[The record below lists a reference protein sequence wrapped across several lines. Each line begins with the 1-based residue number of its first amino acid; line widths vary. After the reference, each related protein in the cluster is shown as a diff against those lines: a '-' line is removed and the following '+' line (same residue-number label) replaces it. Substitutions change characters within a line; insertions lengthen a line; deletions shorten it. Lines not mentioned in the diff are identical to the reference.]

1 MIEINNIEW
10 LHGTMETLVERP
22 VVPFA
27 DEVIEAL
34 DALSKALMKDPM
46 SRQYPDVVT
55 FAFFCRRGNLLKL
68 REQYTPSTLHLQP
81 RLGWGVVFHIAPSN
95 VPVNF
100 AYSVVA
106 GLLAGN
112 TNVVRVSQKQFP
124 QVDIIVK
131 HMRATNMHRVAVVRY
146 PHESNANEVFSSLC
160 NVRVIWGGDAT
171 IETIRKN
178 TIPARAFDICF
189 ADRYSIAAINAD
201 SLMEYITKNTESELA
216 CSNSYSLDPQSAREQ
231 VPGQPDAQSCTDT
244 QLDSSQKTIKKTPKN
259 IFADALKPL
268 AEKFYNDTYLFDQN
282 ACSAPHLVCWL
293 GEKENVKKAKEVF
306 WDAVYAYAIAH
317 YQFQDVM
324 AVDKL
329 IALYKQAVAMPTHD
343 VETKDNVLR
352 RVEIESLPQ
361 DIDSFRCAGG
371 YFTECEVQSLDDI
384 APIVSAK
391 YQTLAYYGFEREE
404 LEAFV
409 QRNRLT
415 GIDRIVPFGETTA
428 FSLTWDG
435 RDLIQSMSRVVSI
448 L

>member
-10 LHGTMETLVERP
+10 LVGSIETLSEKP
-22 VVPFA
+22 VVPF
-27 DEVIEAL
+27 DETVIEEL
-34 DALSKALMKDPM
+34 DALSKALMKDPA

-68 REQYTPSTLHLQP
+68 KEQYATSAI
-81 RLGWGVVFHIAPSN
+81 RLGWGTVFHIAPSN

-146 PHESNANEVFSSLC
+146 PHENNANEVFSSLC

-178 TIPARAFDICF
+178 AIPARAFDICF
-189 ADRYSIAAINAD
+189 ADRYSIAAIRPKAI
-201 SLMEYITKNTESELA
+201 LEA
-216 CSNSYSLDPQSAREQ
+216 SNDEIA
-231 VPGQPDAQSCTDT
+231 
-244 QLDSSQKTIKKTPKN
+244 K
-259 IFADALKPL
+259 L
-268 AEKFYNDTYLFDQN
+268 AERFYNDTYLFDQN
-282 ACSAPHLVCWL
+282 ACSAPHLVCWEK
-293 GEKENVKKAKEVF
+293 GEGLAEAKKRF
-306 WDAVYAYAIAH
+306 WNAVYDYAKAH
-317 YQFQDVM
+317 YQFQEVM

-329 IALYKQAVAMPTHD
+329 TALYKQAVAMPTHD
-343 VETKDNVLR
+343 EETKDNVLR
-352 RVEIESLPQ
+352 RVEIESLPC

-371 YFTECEVQSLDDI
+371 YFTECEVESLDDI

-409 QRNRLT
+409 QRNHLT
-415 GIDRIVPFGETTA
+415 GIDRIVPFGETTTFA
-428 FSLTWDG
+428 LTWDG
-435 RDLIQSMSRVVSI
+435 MNLIDKMSRIVSI

>member
-10 LHGTMETLVERP
+10 LHGSMETLEERP
-22 VVPFA
+22 EVPFA
-27 DEVIEAL
+27 DEVVEEL
-34 DALSKALMKDPM
+34 DALSKALMKDPA

-55 FAFFCRRGNLLKL
+55 FAFFCRRANLLKL
-68 REQYTPSTLHLQP
+68 REQYTLSSIHITQSTLHNQP
-81 RLGWGVVFHIAPSN
+81 RLGWGMVFHIAPSN

-131 HMRATNMHRVAVVRY
+131 HMQATNMHRVAVVRY
-146 PHESNANEVFSSLC
+146 PHESNANEVFSGLC

-178 TIPARAFDICF
+178 AIPARAFDICF
-189 ADRYSIAAINAD
+189 ADRYSLAVIKTDKLSETCKLNP
-201 SLMEYITKNTESELA
+201 EYL
-216 CSNSYSLDPQSAREQ
+216 
-231 VPGQPDAQSCTDT
+231 
-244 QLDSSQKTIKKTPKN
+244 KT
-259 IFADALKPL
+259 L
-268 AEKFYNDTYLFDQN
+268 AERFYNDTYLFDQN
-282 ACSAPHLVCWL
+282 ACSAPHLVCW
-293 GEKENVKKAKEVF
+293 EKGDGLAEAKKRF
-306 WDAVYAYAIAH
+306 WNAVYDYAKAH

-329 IALYKQAVAMPTHD
+329 TALYKQAVAMPTHD
-343 VETKDNVLR
+343 EETKDNVLR
-352 RVEIESLPQ
+352 RVNIESLPC

-371 YFTECEVQSLDDI
+371 YFTECEVASLDDI

>member
-1 MIEINNIEW
+1 MQELNNIEW
-10 LHGTMETLVERP
+10 LHGSMETLNEKP
-22 VVPFA
+22 VVPF
-27 DEVIEAL
+27 DEHVIEEL
-34 DALSKALMKDPM
+34 DALSKALMKDPA

-55 FAFFCRRGNLLKL
+55 FGFFIRKANLQKLKGVFSDQ
-68 REQYTPSTLHLQP
+68 RSAI
-81 RLGWGVVFHIAPSN
+81 RLGWGMAFHIAPSN

-178 TIPARAFDICF
+178 AIPARAFDICF
-189 ADRYSIAAINAD
+189 PDRYSLAAVN
-201 SLMEYITKNTESELA
+201 
-216 CSNSYSLDPQSAREQ
+216 
-231 VPGQPDAQSCTDT
+231 
-244 QLDSSQKTIKKTPKN
+244 
-259 IFADALKPL
+259 ADALVFSIQDSVFREKF
-268 AEKFYNDTYLFDQN
+268 AERFYNDTYLFDQN
-282 ACSAPHLVCWL
+282 ACSAPHLVCWF
-293 GEKENVKKAKEVF
+293 GEKDNIKIAKEVF
-306 WDAVYAYAIAH
+306 WDAVYAYAKAH

-329 IALYKQAVAMPTHD
+329 TALYKQAVAMPTHD
-343 VETKDNVLR
+343 EQTRDNVLR
-352 RVEIESLPQ
+352 RVEIESLPC
-361 DIDSFRCAGG
+361 DIDTFRCAGG
-371 YFTECEVQSLDDI
+371 YFTECEVESLDDI

-391 YQTLAYYGFEREE
+391 YQTLAYYGFEHEE

-448 L
+448 I

>member
-1 MIEINNIEW
+1 MNHVIENIEW
-10 LHGTMETLVERP
+10 LVGSEETLNERP
-22 VVPFA
+22 VIPF
-27 DEVIEAL
+27 DEHVIEKL

-55 FAFFCRRGNLLKL
+55 FAFFCRRGNLLKQK
-68 REQYTPSTLHLQP
+68 EIYKPSTSNLQP
-81 RLGWGVVFHIAPSN
+81 RLGLGMVFHIAPSN

-131 HMRATNMHRVAVVRY
+131 HMRETHMHRVAVVRY

-189 ADRYSIAAINAD
+189 ADRYSIAAI
-201 SLMEYITKNTESELA
+201 
-216 CSNSYSLDPQSAREQ
+216 R
-231 VPGQPDAQSCTDT
+231 
-244 QLDSSQKTIKKTPKN
+244 PKA
-259 IFADALKPL
+259 IHEASDEEMAKL
-268 AEKFYNDTYLFDQN
+268 AERFYNDTYLFDQN
-282 ACSAPHLVCWL
+282 ACSAPHLVCWEK
-293 GEKENVKKAKEVF
+293 GEGLAEAKKRF
-306 WDAVYAYAIAH
+306 WDVAYEYAKAH

-329 IALYKQAVAMPTHD
+329 TALYKQAVAMPTHD
-343 VETKDNVLR
+343 EQTKDNVLR
-352 RVEIESLPQ
+352 RVEIESLPC

-371 YFTECEVQSLDDI
+371 YFTECEIESLDDI

-391 YQTLAYYGFEREE
+391 YQTLAYYGFEKPE

-415 GIDRIVPFGETTA
+415 GIDRIVPFGETTT

-435 RDLIQSMSRVVSI
+435 MNMIDKMSRIVSI
-448 L
+448 I

>member
-1 MIEINNIEW
+1 MVDITNIEW
-10 LHGTMETLVERP
+10 LHGSMDTLEERP
-22 VVPFA
+22 MEPFA
-27 DEVIEAL
+27 DEVIEEL

-55 FAFFCRRGNLLKL
+55 FAFFCRRGNLMKLK
-68 REQYTPSTLHLQP
+68 EQYATSAI
-81 RLGWGVVFHIAPSN
+81 RLGWGIVFHIAPSN

-131 HMRATNMHRVAVVRY
+131 HMRAIHMHRVAVVRY
-146 PHESNANEVFSSLC
+146 PHESNANEVFSGLC

-178 TIPARAFDICF
+178 AIPARAFDICF
-189 ADRYSIAAINAD
+189 ADRYSIAAIRPKAILEAD
-201 SLMEYITKNTESELA
+201 NCSLI
-216 CSNSYSLDPQSAREQ
+216 
-231 VPGQPDAQSCTDT
+231 
-244 QLDSSQKTIKKTPKN
+244 
-259 IFADALKPL
+259 
-268 AEKFYNDTYLFDQN
+268 AERFYNDTYLFDQN

-306 WDAVYAYAIAH
+306 WDAVYDYAKAH

-329 IALYKQAVAMPTHD
+329 TALFKQAVAMPTHD
-343 VETKDNVLR
+343 EQTKDNVLR
-352 RVEIESLPQ
+352 RVEIESLPC

-391 YQTLAYYGFEREE
+391 YQTLAYYGFEKQE

-415 GIDRIVPFGETTA
+415 GIDRIVPFGETTTFA
-428 FSLTWDG
+428 LTWDG
-435 RDLIQSMSRVVSI
+435 MNLIDKMSRIVSI

>member
-1 MIEINNIEW
+1 MVNISNIEW
-10 LHGTMETLVERP
+10 LVGSEDTLNERP
-22 VVPFA
+22 VVPF
-27 DEVIEAL
+27 DEHVIEEL
-34 DALSKALMKDPM
+34 DALSKALMMDPA

-55 FAFFCRRGNLLKL
+55 FAFFCRRGNLMKLK
-68 REQYTPSTLHLQP
+68 EQYCSSAI
-81 RLGWGVVFHIAPSN
+81 RLGCGMVFHIAPSN

-146 PHESNANEVFSSLC
+146 PHESNANEVFSGLC

-178 TIPARAFDICF
+178 AIPARAFDICF
-189 ADRYSIAAINAD
+189 ADRYSIAAIRPKAILEAD
-201 SLMEYITKNTESELA
+201 NCSLI
-216 CSNSYSLDPQSAREQ
+216 
-231 VPGQPDAQSCTDT
+231 
-244 QLDSSQKTIKKTPKN
+244 
-259 IFADALKPL
+259 
-268 AEKFYNDTYLFDQN
+268 AEHFYNDTYLFDQN
-282 ACSAPHLVCWL
+282 ACSAPHLVCW
-293 GEKENVKKAKEVF
+293 EKSDDLAETKKRF
-306 WDAVYAYAIAH
+306 WDAVYEYAKAH

-329 IALYKQAVAMPTHD
+329 TALYKQAVAMPTHD
-343 VETKDNVLR
+343 EETKDNVLR
-352 RVEIESLPQ
+352 RVEIDSLPC
-361 DIDSFRCAGG
+361 DIDTFRCAGG
-371 YFTECEVQSLDDI
+371 YFTECEIASLDDI
-384 APIVSAK
+384 APIVTAK
-391 YQTLAYYGFEREE
+391 YQTLAYYGFEKQE
-404 LEAFV
+404 LESFV

-435 RDLIQSMSRVVSI
+435 RDLIQAMSRVVSI

>member
-1 MIEINNIEW
+1 MIDISNIEW
-10 LHGTMETLVERP
+10 LVGDAETLNERP
-22 VVPFA
+22 VVPF
-27 DEVIEAL
+27 DETVIEEL
-34 DALSKALMKDPM
+34 DVLSKALMRDPA

-55 FAFFCRRGNLLKL
+55 FGFFCRRGNLLKL
-68 REQYTPSTLHLQP
+68 KEQYSSSAI
-81 RLGWGVVFHIAPSN
+81 RLGWGLIFHIAPSN

-124 QVDIIVK
+124 QVDIIVR
-131 HMRATNMHRVAVVRY
+131 HMREIGLHRVAVVRY

-178 TIPARAFDICF
+178 AIPARAFDICF
-189 ADRYSIAAINAD
+189 ADRYSLAAINAD
-201 SLMEYITKNTESELA
+201 ALVFSILSPQEARLSQDSGFMEK
-216 CSNSYSLDPQSAREQ
+216 
-231 VPGQPDAQSCTDT
+231 
-244 QLDSSQKTIKKTPKN
+244 
-259 IFADALKPL
+259 L

-293 GEKENVKKAKEVF
+293 GTKENIKEAKEVF
-306 WDAVYAYAIAH
+306 WDAVYDYAKAH

-329 IALYKQAVAMPTHD
+329 TALYKQAVAMPTHD
-343 VETKDNVLR
+343 EETKDNVLR
-352 RVEIESLPQ
+352 RVEIESLPC

-371 YFTECEVQSLDDI
+371 FFTECEVQSLDEI

-409 QRNRLT
+409 HRNRLT

-435 RDLIQSMSRVVSI
+435 RDLIQAMSRVVSI
-448 L
+448 F

>member
-1 MIEINNIEW
+1 MNEINNIEW
-10 LHGTMETLVERP
+10 LHGSLETLEERP

-27 DEVIEAL
+27 DEVIEEL
-34 DALSKALMKDPM
+34 DALSKALMKDPA

-55 FAFFCRRGNLLKL
+55 FAFFCRRANLLKL

-112 TNVVRVSQKQFP
+112 TNVVRVSQKLFP

-178 TIPARAFDICF
+178 AIPARAFDICF
-189 ADRYSIAAINAD
+189 ADRYSLAVIKTDKLSETCKLNP
-201 SLMEYITKNTESELA
+201 EYL
-216 CSNSYSLDPQSAREQ
+216 
-231 VPGQPDAQSCTDT
+231 
-244 QLDSSQKTIKKTPKN
+244 KT
-259 IFADALKPL
+259 L
-268 AEKFYNDTYLFDQN
+268 AERFYNDTYLFDQN
-282 ACSAPHLVCWL
+282 ACSAPHLVCW
-293 GEKENVKKAKEVF
+293 EKSNGLVEAKKRF
-306 WDAVYAYAIAH
+306 WDAVYDYAKAH

-329 IALYKQAVAMPTHD
+329 TALYKQAVEMPTHD
-343 VETKDNVLR
+343 EQTKDNVLR
-352 RVEIESLPQ
+352 RVEIESLPC

-371 YFTECEVQSLDDI
+371 YFTECEIESLDDI

-391 YQTLAYYGFEREE
+391 YQTLAYYGFEHEE

-448 L
+448 I

>member
-1 MIEINNIEW
+1 MIDISNIEW
-10 LHGTMETLVERP
+10 LHGSMETLEERP

-27 DEVIEAL
+27 DEVIEEL
-34 DALSKALMKDPM
+34 DALSKALMKDFA

-68 REQYTPSTLHLQP
+68 REQYASSAI
-81 RLGWGVVFHIAPSN
+81 RLGWGTVFHIAPSN

-131 HMRATNMHRVAVVRY
+131 HMQATNMHRVAVVRY
-146 PHESNANEVFSSLC
+146 PHESNANEVFSAEC
-160 NVRVIWGGDAT
+160 AVRVIWGGDAT

-178 TIPARAFDICF
+178 AIPARAFDICF
-189 ADRYSIAAINAD
+189 ADRYSIAAIRPKAILEAD
-201 SLMEYITKNTESELA
+201 NCSLI
-216 CSNSYSLDPQSAREQ
+216 
-231 VPGQPDAQSCTDT
+231 
-244 QLDSSQKTIKKTPKN
+244 
-259 IFADALKPL
+259 
-268 AEKFYNDTYLFDQN
+268 AERFYNDTYLFDQN
-282 ACSAPHLVCWL
+282 ACSAPHLMCW
-293 GEKENVKKAKEVF
+293 EKGDGLAEAKKRF
-306 WDAVYAYAIAH
+306 WDAVYDYAKAH

-329 IALYKQAVAMPTHD
+329 TALYKQAVAMPTHD
-343 VETKDNVLR
+343 EETKDNVLR
-352 RVEIESLPQ
+352 RVEIESLPC

-371 YFTECEVQSLDDI
+371 YFSECEVESLDDI

-415 GIDRIVPFGETTA
+415 GIDRIVPFGETTV

-448 L
+448 I

>member
-1 MIEINNIEW
+1 
-10 LHGTMETLVERP
+10 METLSERP
-22 VVPFA
+22 VVPF
-27 DEVIEAL
+27 DETVIEEL
-34 DALSKALMKDPM
+34 DALSKALMKDPA

-55 FAFFCRRGNLLKL
+55 FAFFSRRGNLLKL
-68 REQYTPSTLHLQP
+68 REQYASSAI
-81 RLGWGVVFHIAPSN
+81 RLGWGTVFHIAPSN

-178 TIPARAFDICF
+178 AIPARAFDICF
-189 ADRYSIAAINAD
+189 ADRYSIAAIRPKAI
-201 SLMEYITKNTESELA
+201 LEA
-216 CSNSYSLDPQSAREQ
+216 SNDEIA
-231 VPGQPDAQSCTDT
+231 
-244 QLDSSQKTIKKTPKN
+244 K
-259 IFADALKPL
+259 L
-268 AEKFYNDTYLFDQN
+268 AERFYNDTYLFDQN
-282 ACSAPHLVCWL
+282 ACSAPHLVCWEK
-293 GEKENVKKAKEVF
+293 GEGLAEAKKRF
-306 WDAVYAYAIAH
+306 WNAVYDYAKAH
-317 YQFQDVM
+317 YQFQEVM

-329 IALYKQAVAMPTHD
+329 TALYKQAVAMPTHD
-343 VETKDNVLR
+343 EETKDNVLR
-352 RVEIESLPQ
+352 RVEIESLPC

-371 YFTECEVQSLDDI
+371 YFTECEVESLDDI

-409 QRNRLT
+409 QRNHLT
-415 GIDRIVPFGETTA
+415 GIDRIVPFGETTTFA
-428 FSLTWDG
+428 LTWDG
-435 RDLIQSMSRVVSI
+435 MNLIDKMSRIVSI

>member
-1 MIEINNIEW
+1 MIEINNIQW
-10 LHGTMETLVERP
+10 LHGTMETLEERP
-22 VVPFA
+22 VVPFV
-27 DEVIEAL
+27 DEVIEEL
-34 DALSKALMKDPM
+34 DALSKALMKDPA

-55 FAFFCRRGNLLKL
+55 FGFFIRKANLQKLKGVFSDQKS
-68 REQYTPSTLHLQP
+68 EV
-81 RLGWGVVFHIAPSN
+81 RLGWGTVFHIAPSN

-131 HMRATNMHRVAVVRY
+131 HMQATNMHRVAVVRY
-146 PHESNANEVFSSLC
+146 PHESNANEVFSGIC

-178 TIPARAFDICF
+178 AIPARAFDICF
-189 ADRYSIAAINAD
+189 ADRYSLAAINAD
-201 SLMEYITKNTESELA
+201 ALVFSIQDSVF
-216 CSNSYSLDPQSAREQ
+216 RE
-231 VPGQPDAQSCTDT
+231 
-244 QLDSSQKTIKKTPKN
+244 K
-259 IFADALKPL
+259 L
-268 AEKFYNDTYLFDQN
+268 AERFYNDTYLFDQN

-306 WDAVYAYAIAH
+306 WDAVYAYAKAH

-329 IALYKQAVAMPTHD
+329 TALYKQAVAMPTHD
-343 VETKDNVLR
+343 KETKDNVLR
-352 RVEIESLPQ
+352 RVEIESLPCN
-361 DIDSFRCAGG
+361 IDSFRCAGG
-371 YFTECEVQSLDDI
+371 YFTECEVESLDDI

-404 LEAFV
+404 LESFV

-415 GIDRIVPFGETTA
+415 GIDRIVPFGETIT

-435 RDLIQSMSRVVSI
+435 RDLVQAMSRVVSVI
-448 L
+448 

>member
-1 MIEINNIEW
+1 
-10 LHGTMETLVERP
+10 METLEERP
-22 VVPFA
+22 VLPFA
-27 DEVIEAL
+27 DEVIEEL
-34 DALSKALMKDPM
+34 DALSKALMKDPL

-68 REQYTPSTLHLQP
+68 KEQYATSAI
-81 RLGWGVVFHIAPSN
+81 RLGWGIVFHIAPSN

-131 HMRATNMHRVAVVRY
+131 HMRATDMHRVAVVRY
-146 PHESNANEVFSSLC
+146 PHESNANEVFSRLC

-178 TIPARAFDICF
+178 AIPARAFDICF
-189 ADRYSIAAINAD
+189 ADRFSIAAIR
-201 SLMEYITKNTESELA
+201 
-216 CSNSYSLDPQSAREQ
+216 PQAIHETSDEEM
-231 VPGQPDAQSCTDT
+231 
-244 QLDSSQKTIKKTPKN
+244 KK
-259 IFADALKPL
+259 L
-268 AEKFYNDTYLFDQN
+268 AERFYNDTYLFDQN
-282 ACSAPHLVCWL
+282 ACSAPHLVCW
-293 GEKENVKKAKEVF
+293 EKSNDLASAKKRF
-306 WDAVYAYAIAH
+306 WDAVYAYAKAH

-329 IALYKQAVAMPTHD
+329 TALYKQAVAMHTHD
-343 VETKDNVLR
+343 EETKDNVLR
-352 RVEIESLPQ
+352 RVEIESLPC

-371 YFTECEVQSLDDI
+371 YFTECEVESLDEI

-448 L
+448 I

>member
-1 MIEINNIEW
+1 MMEINNIEW
-10 LHGTMETLVERP
+10 LHGSMETLSERP

-27 DEVIEAL
+27 DEVIEEL
-34 DALSKALMKDPM
+34 DALSKALMKDPA

-68 REQYTPSTLHLQP
+68 REQYATLAI
-81 RLGWGVVFHIAPSN
+81 RLGWGLIFHIAPSN

-146 PHESNANEVFSSLC
+146 PHESNANEVFSGLC

-178 TIPARAFDICF
+178 AIPARAFDICF
-189 ADRYSIAAINAD
+189 ADRYSIAAIRPKAILEAD
-201 SLMEYITKNTESELA
+201 NCSLI
-216 CSNSYSLDPQSAREQ
+216 
-231 VPGQPDAQSCTDT
+231 
-244 QLDSSQKTIKKTPKN
+244 
-259 IFADALKPL
+259 
-268 AEKFYNDTYLFDQN
+268 AERFYNDTYLFDQN
-282 ACSAPHLVCWL
+282 ACSAPHLVCW
-293 GEKENVKKAKEVF
+293 EKSKGLAEAKKCF
-306 WDAVYAYAIAH
+306 WDAVYANAKAH

-329 IALYKQAVAMPTHD
+329 TALYKQAVAMPTHD
-343 VETKDNVLR
+343 EETKDNVLR
-352 RVEIESLPQ
+352 RVEIESLPC

-409 QRNRLT
+409 QRNHLT

-435 RDLIQSMSRVVSI
+435 MNLIDKMSRIVSI
-448 L
+448 I

>member
-1 MIEINNIEW
+1 MDHKIENIEW
-10 LHGTMETLVERP
+10 LVGSVETLNEKP
-22 VVPFA
+22 VGHF
-27 DEVIEAL
+27 DETVIEEL
-34 DALSKALMKDPM
+34 DALSKALMKDPA

-55 FAFFCRRGNLLKL
+55 FGFFIRKANLQKLKGVFSD
-68 REQYTPSTLHLQP
+68 QHSVV

-131 HMRATNMHRVAVVRY
+131 HMCATNMHRVAVVRY
-146 PHESNANEVFSSLC
+146 PHESNANEVFSGLC

-178 TIPARAFDICF
+178 AIPAKAFDICF
-189 ADRYSIAAINAD
+189 ADRYSIAAIRPKAILEASD
-201 SLMEYITKNTESELA
+201 EELTK
-216 CSNSYSLDPQSAREQ
+216 
-231 VPGQPDAQSCTDT
+231 
-244 QLDSSQKTIKKTPKN
+244 
-259 IFADALKPL
+259 L
-268 AEKFYNDTYLFDQN
+268 AERFYNDTYLFDQN
-282 ACSAPHLVCWL
+282 ACSAPHLVCWEK
-293 GEKENVKKAKEVF
+293 GEVLAKAKRRF
-306 WDAVYAYAIAH
+306 WDAVYAYAKVH
-317 YQFQDVM
+317 YQLQDVM

-329 IALYKQAVAMPTHD
+329 TALYKQAVAMPTHD
-343 VETKDNVLR
+343 EETKDNVLR
-352 RVEIESLPQ
+352 RVEIESLPC
-361 DIDSFRCAGG
+361 DIDSFRCTGG
-371 YFTECEVQSLDDI
+371 YFTECEVETLDDI

-409 QRNRLT
+409 QRNHLT

-435 RDLIQSMSRVVSI
+435 RNLIESMSRIVDIV
-448 L
+448 

>member
-1 MIEINNIEW
+1 MIDISNIEW
-10 LHGTMETLVERP
+10 LHGTMETLEERL

-27 DEVIEAL
+27 DEVIDEL
-34 DALSKALMKDPM
+34 DALSKALMRDPA

-55 FAFFCRRGNLLKL
+55 FAFFCRRANLLKL
-68 REQYTPSTLHLQP
+68 REQYTPYTLHITQKEAPSTLNLQL
-81 RLGWGVVFHIAPSN
+81 RLGWGMVFHIAPSN

-131 HMRATNMHRVAVVRY
+131 HMRAIDMHRVAVVRY
-146 PHESNANEVFSSLC
+146 LHESNANEVFSSLC

-178 TIPARAFDICF
+178 VIPARAFDICF
-189 ADRYSIAAINAD
+189 ADRYSLAAINAD
-201 SLMEYITKNTESELA
+201 ALVFS
-216 CSNSYSLDPQSAREQ
+216 SLDSVFRE
-231 VPGQPDAQSCTDT
+231 
-244 QLDSSQKTIKKTPKN
+244 K
-259 IFADALKPL
+259 L
-268 AEKFYNDTYLFDQN
+268 AERFYNDTYLFDQN

-293 GEKENVKKAKEVF
+293 GTKDHIKKAKEVF
-306 WDAVYAYAIAH
+306 WDAVYAYAKAH

-329 IALYKQAVAMPTHD
+329 TALYKQAVAMPTHEE
-343 VETKDNVLR
+343 ETKDNVLR
-352 RVEIESLPQ
+352 RVAIESLPC

-371 YFTECEVQSLDDI
+371 YFTECEVDSLDEI
-384 APIVSAK
+384 APIVTAK
-391 YQTLAYYGFEREE
+391 YQTLVYYGFEKQE
-404 LEAFV
+404 LEDFV

-435 RDLIQSMSRVVSI
+435 RDLIQAMSRVVAVV
-448 L
+448 

>member
-1 MIEINNIEW
+1 MRRSADVVIRMQLNLNNIEW
-10 LHGTMETLVERP
+10 LVGSEETLNERP
-22 VVPFA
+22 VVPF
-27 DEVIEAL
+27 DEHVIEEL
-34 DALSKALMKDPM
+34 DVLSKSLMKDPA

-68 REQYTPSTLHLQP
+68 KEQYASSTI
-81 RLGWGVVFHIAPSN
+81 RLGWGIVFHIAPSN

-131 HMRATNMHRVAVVRY
+131 HIQATNTHRVAVVRY

-178 TIPARAFDICF
+178 AIPARAFDICF
-189 ADRYSIAAINAD
+189 ADRYSIAAICPKAILETENC
-201 SLMEYITKNTESELA
+201 SLI
-216 CSNSYSLDPQSAREQ
+216 
-231 VPGQPDAQSCTDT
+231 
-244 QLDSSQKTIKKTPKN
+244 
-259 IFADALKPL
+259 
-268 AEKFYNDTYLFDQN
+268 AEHFYNDTYLFDQN
-282 ACSAPHLVCWL
+282 ACSAPHLVCW
-293 GEKENVKKAKEVF
+293 EKSDGLSEAKKRF
-306 WDAVYAYAIAH
+306 WDAVYDYAKVH

-329 IALYKQAVAMPTHD
+329 TALYKQAVAMPTHD
-343 VETKDNVLR
+343 EETKDNVLR
-352 RVEIESLPQ
+352 RVEIESLPC

-371 YFTECEVQSLDDI
+371 YFTECEVESLDDI

-409 QRNRLT
+409 QRNHLT

-435 RDLIQSMSRVVSI
+435 RDLIQAMSRVVSM

>member
-10 LHGTMETLVERP
+10 LHGSMETLSERP

-27 DEVIEAL
+27 DEVIEEL
-34 DALSKALMKDPM
+34 DALSKALMKDPA

-55 FAFFCRRGNLLKL
+55 FAFFCRRGNLSKL
-68 REQYTPSTLHLQP
+68 REQYTPSTLHITPSTLHNQP

-100 AYSVVA
+100 AYSIVA

-178 TIPARAFDICF
+178 AISARAFDICF
-189 ADRYSIAAINAD
+189 ADRYSIAAIRPKAILEASD
-201 SLMEYITKNTESELA
+201 EELTK
-216 CSNSYSLDPQSAREQ
+216 
-231 VPGQPDAQSCTDT
+231 
-244 QLDSSQKTIKKTPKN
+244 
-259 IFADALKPL
+259 L
-268 AEKFYNDTYLFDQN
+268 AECFYNDTYLFDQN
-282 ACSAPHLVCWL
+282 ACSAPHLVCW
-293 GEKENVKKAKEVF
+293 EKSDDFASAKKCF
-306 WDAVYAYAIAH
+306 WDAVYDYAKAH

-329 IALYKQAVAMPTHD
+329 TALYKQAVAMPTHD
-343 VETKDNVLR
+343 EETKDNVLR
-352 RVEIESLPQ
+352 RVEIESLPC

-371 YFTECEVQSLDDI
+371 YFTECDVASLDDI

-415 GIDRIVPFGETTA
+415 GIDRIVPFGETTTFA
-428 FSLTWDG
+428 LTWDG
-435 RDLIQSMSRVVSI
+435 RDLIQAMSRVVSI
-448 L
+448 I

>member
-1 MIEINNIEW
+1 MIEINYIEW
-10 LHGTMETLVERP
+10 LVGNAETLSEKP

-27 DEVIEAL
+27 DEVIEEL
-34 DALSKALMKDPM
+34 DALSKVLMKDPA

-68 REQYTPSTLHLQP
+68 REQYTPSTLHITPSTLHNQP
-81 RLGWGVVFHIAPSN
+81 RLGWGLIFHIAPSN

-131 HMRATNMHRVAVVRY
+131 HMQATNMHRVAVVRY
-146 PHESNANEVFSSLC
+146 PHESNANEVLSGLC
-160 NVRVIWGGDAT
+160 TVRVIWGGDAT

-178 TIPARAFDICF
+178 AIPARAFDICF
-189 ADRYSIAAINAD
+189 ADRYSIAAI
-201 SLMEYITKNTESELA
+201 
-216 CSNSYSLDPQSAREQ
+216 R
-231 VPGQPDAQSCTDT
+231 
-244 QLDSSQKTIKKTPKN
+244 PKV
-259 IFADALKPL
+259 ILEASDDEIAKL
-268 AEKFYNDTYLFDQN
+268 AERFYNDTYLFDQN
-282 ACSAPHLVCWL
+282 ACSAPHLVCW
-293 GEKENVKKAKEVF
+293 EKSDDLVEAKKRF
-306 WDAVYAYAIAH
+306 WDAVYDYTKAH
-317 YQFQDVM
+317 YLFQDVM

-329 IALYKQAVAMPTHD
+329 TALYKQAVAMPTHD
-343 VETKDNVLR
+343 EETKDNVLR
-352 RVEIESLPQ
+352 RVEIESLPC

-371 YFTECEVQSLDDI
+371 YFTECEVESLDDI

-391 YQTLAYYGFEREE
+391 YQTLAYYGFEKQE

>member
-1 MIEINNIEW
+1 MVNISNIEW
-10 LHGTMETLVERP
+10 LVGSEDTLNERP
-22 VVPFA
+22 VVPF
-27 DEVIEAL
+27 DDHVIEEL

-46 SRQYPDVVT
+46 SRQYTDVVT
-55 FAFFCRRGNLLKL
+55 FAFFCRRGNLMKLK
-68 REQYTPSTLHLQP
+68 EQYASSAI
-81 RLGWGVVFHIAPSN
+81 RLGWGTVFHIAPSN

-178 TIPARAFDICF
+178 AIPARAFDICF
-189 ADRYSIAAINAD
+189 ADRYSIAAIRPKAILKTDNC
-201 SLMEYITKNTESELA
+201 SLI
-216 CSNSYSLDPQSAREQ
+216 
-231 VPGQPDAQSCTDT
+231 
-244 QLDSSQKTIKKTPKN
+244 
-259 IFADALKPL
+259 
-268 AEKFYNDTYLFDQN
+268 AEHFYNDTYLFDQN
-282 ACSAPHLVCWL
+282 ACSAPHLVCW
-293 GEKENVKKAKEVF
+293 EKSEGLADAKKRF
-306 WDAVYAYAIAH
+306 WDAVYDYTKAH
-317 YQFQDVM
+317 YLFQDVM

-329 IALYKQAVAMPTHD
+329 TALYKQAVAMPTHD
-343 VETKDNVLR
+343 EETKDNVLR
-352 RVEIESLPQ
+352 RVEIESLPC

-371 YFTECEVQSLDDI
+371 YFTECEVESLDDI

-409 QRNRLT
+409 QRNHLT

-435 RDLIQSMSRVVSI
+435 RDLIQSMSRIIDI

>member
-1 MIEINNIEW
+1 MMEINNIEW
-10 LHGTMETLVERP
+10 LHGSMETLKERP
-22 VVPFA
+22 EVPFA
-27 DEVIEAL
+27 DEVIEEL
-34 DALSKALMKDPM
+34 DALSKALMKDPA

-68 REQYTPSTLHLQP
+68 KEQYSSSAI
-81 RLGWGVVFHIAPSN
+81 RLGWGTVFHIAPSN

-146 PHESNANEVFSSLC
+146 PHENNANEVFSGLC

-178 TIPARAFDICF
+178 AIPARAFDICF
-189 ADRYSIAAINAD
+189 ADRYSIAAIRPKAILEAD
-201 SLMEYITKNTESELA
+201 NCSLI
-216 CSNSYSLDPQSAREQ
+216 
-231 VPGQPDAQSCTDT
+231 
-244 QLDSSQKTIKKTPKN
+244 
-259 IFADALKPL
+259 
-268 AEKFYNDTYLFDQN
+268 AEHFYNDTYLFDQN
-282 ACSAPHLVCWL
+282 ACSAPHLVCW
-293 GEKENVKKAKEVF
+293 EKSVGLAEAKKRF
-306 WDAVYAYAIAH
+306 WDAVYTYAKAH

-329 IALYKQAVAMPTHD
+329 TALYKQAVAMPTHD
-343 VETKDNVLR
+343 EQTKDNVLR
-352 RVEIESLPQ
+352 RVEIESLPC
-361 DIDSFRCAGG
+361 DIDTFRCAGG
-371 YFTECEVQSLDDI
+371 YFTEYEVESLDDI

-428 FSLTWDG
+428 FALTWDG

>member
-1 MIEINNIEW
+1 MRKSADVVIRMQLNLNNIEW
-10 LHGTMETLVERP
+10 LVGSEETLNERP
-22 VVPFA
+22 VVPF
-27 DEVIEAL
+27 DDHVIEEL
-34 DALSKALMKDPM
+34 DALSKALMKDPA

-68 REQYTPSTLHLQP
+68 KEQYSSSAI
-81 RLGWGVVFHIAPSN
+81 RLGWGTVFHIAPSN

-100 AYSVVA
+100 VYSVVA

-131 HMRATNMHRVAVVRY
+131 HMQAINMHRVAVVRY

-178 TIPARAFDICF
+178 AIPARAFDICF
-189 ADRYSIAAINAD
+189 ADRYSIAAIRPIAILEAD
-201 SLMEYITKNTESELA
+201 NCSLI
-216 CSNSYSLDPQSAREQ
+216 
-231 VPGQPDAQSCTDT
+231 
-244 QLDSSQKTIKKTPKN
+244 
-259 IFADALKPL
+259 
-268 AEKFYNDTYLFDQN
+268 AEHFYNDTYLFDQN
-282 ACSAPHLVCWL
+282 ACSAPHLVCWEKSDGL
-293 GEKENVKKAKEVF
+293 GEAKKRF
-306 WDAVYAYAIAH
+306 WDAVYDYAKAH
-317 YQFQDVM
+317 YQFQDVI

-329 IALYKQAVAMPTHD
+329 TALYKQAVAMPTHD
-343 VETKDNVLR
+343 EETKDNVLR
-352 RVEIESLPQ
+352 RVEIESLPC

-371 YFTECEVQSLDDI
+371 YFTECEVESLDDI

-409 QRNRLT
+409 QRNHLT

-435 RDLIQSMSRVVSI
+435 RDLIQAMSRVVSI
-448 L
+448 I

>member
-10 LHGTMETLVERP
+10 LHGSMETLSERP

-27 DEVIEAL
+27 DEVIEEL
-34 DALSKALMKDPM
+34 DALSKALMKDPL
-46 SRQYPDVVT
+46 SRLYPDVVT
-55 FAFFCRRGNLLKL
+55 FAFFCRRGNLSKL
-68 REQYTPSTLHLQP
+68 REQYTPSTSNLQP
-81 RLGWGVVFHIAPSN
+81 HLGWGIVFHIAPSN

-131 HMRATNMHRVAVVRY
+131 HMQATNMHRVAVVRY
-146 PHESNANEVFSSLC
+146 PHESNANEVFSGLC

-178 TIPARAFDICF
+178 AIPARAFDICF
-189 ADRYSIAAINAD
+189 ADRYSIAAI
-201 SLMEYITKNTESELA
+201 
-216 CSNSYSLDPQSAREQ
+216 R
-231 VPGQPDAQSCTDT
+231 
-244 QLDSSQKTIKKTPKN
+244 PKA
-259 IFADALKPL
+259 ILEASDDVIAKL
-268 AEKFYNDTYLFDQN
+268 AERFYNDTYLFDQN
-282 ACSAPHLVCWL
+282 ACSAPHLVCW
-293 GEKENVKKAKEVF
+293 EKCDGLAEAKKRF
-306 WDAVYAYAIAH
+306 WDAVYDYARAH

-329 IALYKQAVAMPTHD
+329 TAFYKQAVAMPTHD

-352 RVEIESLPQ
+352 RVEIESLPC

-371 YFTECEVQSLDDI
+371 YFTECEVESLDDI

-391 YQTLAYYGFEREE
+391 YQTLAYFGFEREE

-409 QRNRLT
+409 LRNRLT
-415 GIDRIVPFGETTA
+415 GIDRIVPFGETTTFA
-428 FSLTWDG
+428 LTWDG
-435 RDLIQSMSRVVSI
+435 MNLIDKMSRVISI
-448 L
+448 V